1 MLYMSG
7 NHERIGKMA
16 KKSTYD
22 ADSITILEGLE
33 AVRKRP
39 GMYIGSV
46 STKGLN
52 HLIYEI
58 VDNAVDEHLAGFCTE
73 IRVTLERDGSATVI
87 DNGRGVPVGMHA
99 KGVSAERIVYTTL
112 HAGGKFDDSVY
123 KTSGGLHG
131 VGSSVVNALSAYMD
145 VEVSRD
151 GFIHHDRYER
161 GIPVIELEEGLLP
174 TIGKTRKTGTKIN
187 FLPDDTIFEKTRF
200 RADEVK
206 SRMHETTYLN
216 PSLTIIFE
224 DLRDGSKERIVYHE
238 PDGILGFIQELN
250 AKKEAVHDPVYF
262 KGQAEGIEVEAAF
275 QYVNEFHENVL
286 GFCNNIYNGEGGTHL
301 TGFKTTFTTVIN
313 QYARE
318 LGILKEKDANFTGA
332 DVRNG
337 MTAIISVKHPDP
349 RFEGQ
354 TKTKLD
360 NPDAAKATSKVTG
373 DEIVRYFDRN
383 LDNLKKVIGC
393 AEKAAKIR
401 KTEEKAKTNLLT
413 KQKYSF
419 DSNGKLANCE
429 SRDAQQCEI
438 FIVEGDSAGG
448 SAKTARNRMYQAILP
463 IRGKILNVEKASI
476 DKVLANA
483 EIKTMINAFG
493 CGFSEGYGND
503 FDIKKLR
510 YDKIIIMAD
519 ADVDGAHISTLLLTL
534 FYRFM
539 PELIYEGHVY
549 IAMPPLYKAM
559 PKKGKEE
566 YLYDDKALERYRKT
580 HEGSFTLQ
588 RYKGL
593 GEMDAEQLWETTLD
607 PERRILK
614 RVEIEDARMA
624 SSVTE
629 MLMGTEVPPRRS
641 FIYENATE
649 AELDI

>member
-1 MLYMSG
+1 
-7 NHERIGKMA
+7 MA
-16 KKSTYD
+16 QNTTYD
-22 ADSITILEGLE
+22 ASSITVLEGLE

-58 VDNAVDEHLAGFCTE
+58 VDNAVDEHLAGYCSKITV
-73 IRVTLERDGSATVI
+73 ILEKDGSATVS
-87 DNGRGVPVGMHA
+87 DNGRGIPVGMHE
-99 KGVSAERIVYTTL
+99 KGISAERLVFTTL
-112 HAGGKFDDSVY
+112 HAGGKFDNNAY

-131 VGSSVVNALSAYMD
+131 VGSSVVNALSKHLI
-145 VEVSRD
+145 VRVKD
-151 GFIHHDRYER
+151 GKNVYEDTYEY
-161 GIPVIELEEGLLP
+161 GNPTTELVNGLLP
-174 TIGKTRKTGTKIN
+174 VVGRTRETGTTIS
-187 FLPDDTIFEKTRF
+187 FLPDDTIFDKTRF
-200 RADEVK
+200 KEDDIK
-206 SRMHETTYLN
+206 SRLHETAYLN
-216 PSLTIIFE
+216 PALTIHFE
-224 DLRDGSKERIVYHE
+224 GCRGTEPEILDYHE
-238 PDGILGFIQELN
+238 PEGIVGFIKDMNKSCEAVTDVISFQGESDGIS
-250 AKKEAVHDPVYF
+250 V
-262 KGQAEGIEVEAAF
+262 EGAF
-275 QYVNEFHENVL
+275 QYINEFHENVL
-286 GFCNNIYNGEGGTHL
+286 GFCNNIYNAEGGTHL
-301 TGFKTTFTTVIN
+301 TGFKTQFTTIIN
-313 QYARE
+313 SYARE
-318 LGILKEKDANFTGA
+318 LNILKEKDQNFTGP

-337 MTAIISVKHPDP
+337 MTAVISIKHPDP

-360 NPDAAKATSKVTG
+360 NQDAAKVVAKVVGEELT
-373 DEIVRYFDRN
+373 RFFDRN
-383 LDNLKKVIGC
+383 LETLKAVIGC

-401 KTEEKAKTNLLT
+401 KTEERAKTNMLT
-413 KQKYSF
+413 KQKFSF

-429 SRDAQQCEI
+429 SKDASKCEI

-448 SAKTARNRMYQAILP
+448 SAKMARNRMYQAILP

-503 FDIKKLR
+503 FDITKLR

-539 PELIYEGHVY
+539 PELIFEGHVY

-559 PKKGKEE
+559 PSRGAEE
-566 YLYDDKALERYRKT
+566 YLYDDKALERYRKR
-580 HEGSFTLQ
+580 HKGPFHLQ

-593 GEMDAEQLWETTLD
+593 GEMDAQQLWETTLD
-607 PERRILK
+607 PETRMLK
-614 RVEIEDARMA
+614 LVEIEDARMA
-624 SSVTE
+624 SEVTE
-629 MLMGTEVPPRRS
+629 MLMGTEVPPRRA
-641 FIYENATE
+641 FIYRNATD

>member
-1 MLYMSG
+1 
-7 NHERIGKMA
+7 MA
-16 KKSTYD
+16 KKEPNTYD
-22 ADSITILEGLE
+22 ASSITVLEGLE
-33 AVRKRP
+33 AVRVRP

-58 VDNAVDEHLAGFCTE
+58 MDNAVDEHLAGFCST
-73 IRVTLERDGSATVI
+73 IRVTLEADGSATVS
-87 DNGRGVPVGMHA
+87 DNGRGIPVGMHE
-99 KGVSAERIVYTTL
+99 KGISAERLVFTTL
-112 HAGGKFDDSVY
+112 HAGGKFDNDAY

-131 VGSSVVNALSAYMD
+131 VGSSVVNALSAYLHVTVKTGGQIYED
-145 VEVSRD
+145 
-151 GFIHHDRYER
+151 HYER
-161 GIPVIELEEGLLP
+161 GIPTLELKDGLLP
-174 TIGKTRKTGTKIN
+174 SVGKTRESGTTIN
-187 FLPDDTIFEKTRF
+187 FLPDDTIFDKTRF
-200 RADEVK
+200 KEDEVK
-206 SRMHETTYLN
+206 SRLHETAYLN
-216 PSLTIIFE
+216 PELTIIYE
-224 DLRDGSKERIVYHE
+224 DKRGPEPEHIEYHE
-238 PDGILGFIQELN
+238 PEGIIGFIKDMNKSRETI
-250 AKKEAVHDPVYF
+250 HDVIYF
-262 KGQAEGIEVEAAF
+262 KGEAEGITVECAF

-286 GFCNNIYNGEGGTHL
+286 GFCNNIYNAEGGTHL
-301 TGFKTTFTTVIN
+301 TGFKTMFTNVIN
-313 QYARE
+313 TYARG
-318 LGILKEKDANFTGA
+318 LNILKEKDVNFTGA

-337 MTAIISVKHPDP
+337 MTAVISIKHPDP

-360 NPDAAKATSKVTG
+360 NQDAAKVVSKVTG

-383 LDNLKKVIGC
+383 LDTLKSIIGC

-413 KQKYSF
+413 KQKFSF

-429 SRDAQQCEI
+429 SKDASKCEI

-503 FDIKKLR
+503 FDISKLR

-559 PKKGKEE
+559 PSKGTEE
-566 YLYDDKALERYRKT
+566 YLYDDKALEKYRKK
-580 HEGSFTLQ
+580 HKGPFTLQ

-607 PERRILK
+607 PDTRLLK
-614 RVEIEDARMA
+614 LVEIEDARMA
-624 SSVTE
+624 SEVTE
-629 MLMGTEVPPRRS
+629 MLMGTEVPPRKE
-641 FIYENATE
+641 FIYKNAQE
-649 AELDI
+649 AELDV

>member
-1 MLYMSG
+1 
-7 NHERIGKMA
+7 MA
-16 KKSTYD
+16 NKNTYD
-22 ADSITILEGLE
+22 ADSIAVLEGLE

-58 VDNAVDEHLAGFCTE
+58 VDNAVDEHLAGYCSE
-73 IRVTLERDGSATVI
+73 IHVTLEKDGSATVE
-87 DNGRGVPVGMHA
+87 DNGRGVPVGMHQ
-99 KGVSAERIVYTTL
+99 KGVSAARLVYTTL
-112 HAGGKFDDSVY
+112 HAGGKFDDSAY

-131 VGSSVVNALSAYMD
+131 VGSSVVNALSTHMD
-145 VEVSRD
+145 VWISRE
-151 GFIHHDRYER
+151 GAIHHDAYER
-161 GIPVIELEEGLLP
+161 GIPTIELENGLLP
-174 TIGKTRKTGTKIN
+174 VVGKTRKTGTKVN
-187 FLPDDTIFEKTRF
+187 FLPDDTIFEKTKF
-200 RADEVK
+200 RAEEVK
-206 SRMHETTYLN
+206 SRMHETAYLN
-216 PSLTIIFE
+216 PNLTIVF
-224 DLRDGSKERIVYHE
+224 DDKRPGSEEHVEYHE
-238 PDGILGFIQELN
+238 PDGIVGFIRDLN
-250 AKKEAVHDPVYF
+250 KKKEVLHDPIYF
-262 KGQAEGIEVEAAF
+262 KGEADGIEVEAVI

-286 GFCNNIYNGEGGTHL
+286 GFCNNIYNSEGGTHL
-301 TGFKTTFTTVIN
+301 TGFKTTFTTVMN

-332 DVRNG
+332 DIRNG
-337 MTAIISVKHPDP
+337 MTAIVSIKHPDP

-360 NPDAAKATSKVTG
+360 NPDAAKATGKVTG
-373 DEIVRYFDRN
+373 DEIVLYFDRN
-383 LDNLKKVIGC
+383 LETLKTVLSS

-429 SRDAQQCEI
+429 SRDPKKCEI

-448 SAKTARNRMYQAILP
+448 SAKTARNRNYQAILP

-503 FDIKKLR
+503 FDITKLR

-559 PKKGKEE
+559 PKKGEEE
-566 YLYDDKALERYRKT
+566 YLYDDAALERYRKT
-580 HEGSFTLQ
+580 HEGGFTLQ

-593 GEMDAEQLWETTLD
+593 GEMDAQQLWETTLD
-607 PERRILK
+607 PETRLLK
-614 RVEIEDARMA
+614 LVEIEDARMA

-629 MLMGTEVPPRRS
+629 MLMGTEVPPRRA

>member
-1 MLYMSG
+1 
-7 NHERIGKMA
+7 MA
-16 KKSTYD
+16 KKTTYD
-22 ADSITILEGLE
+22 AGSIAVLEGLE

-46 STKGLN
+46 SRKGLN

-58 VDNAVDEHLAGFCTE
+58 VDNSVDEHLAGFCSR
-73 IRVTLERDGSATVI
+73 IQVFLERDGSCTVT
-87 DNGRGVPVGMHA
+87 DNGRGIPVDLHA
-99 KGVSAERIVYTTL
+99 KGVSAERLVFTTL

-131 VGSSVVNALSAYMD
+131 VGSSVVNALSTYLD
-145 VEVSRD
+145 IEVSRD
-151 GFIHHDRYER
+151 GYVHHDHYER
-161 GIPVIELEEGLLP
+161 GIPTIELNNGLLP
-174 TIGKTRKTGTKIN
+174 TMGRTKETGTKIN
-187 FLPDDTIFEKTRF
+187 FLPDPEIFEKTRF
-200 RADEVK
+200 QAEEVK
-206 SRMHETTYLN
+206 SRLHETAYLN
-216 PSLTIIFE
+216 PELTIIFE
-224 DLRDGSKERIVYHE
+224 DRRGETVEHVEFHEENGIV
-238 PDGILGFIQELN
+238 GFVEELN
-250 AKKEAVHDPVYF
+250 KNKEKVHDVIYF
-262 KGQAEGIEVEAAF
+262 KGEAEGIVVEGAF

-286 GFCNNIYNGEGGTHL
+286 GFCNNIYNAEGGTHL
-301 TGFKTTFTTVIN
+301 TGFKTIFTTVIN
-313 QYARE
+313 NYARE

-337 MTAIISVKHPDP
+337 MTAVISIKHPSP

-360 NPDAAKATSKVTG
+360 NQDASKATAKVAG

-383 LDNLKKVIGC
+383 LESLKNVIGC

-401 KTEEKAKTNLLT
+401 KTEERAKTNLLT

-429 SRDAQQCEI
+429 SRDSSQCEI

-448 SAKTARNRMYQAILP
+448 SAKTARNRNFQAILP

-503 FDIKKLR
+503 FDITKLR

-539 PELIYEGHVY
+539 PDLIYEGHVY

-559 PKKGKEE
+559 PSKGEEE
-566 YLYDDKALERYRKT
+566 YLYDDKALENYRKK
-580 HEGSFTLQ
+580 HKGPFTLQ

-593 GEMDAEQLWETTLD
+593 GEMDAEQLWETTLN
-607 PERRILK
+607 PETRILK

-624 SSVTE
+624 SNVTE
-629 MLMGTEVPPRRS
+629 MLMGTEVPPRRA
-641 FIYENATE
+641 FIYEHACD
-649 AELDI
+649 AELDV

>member
-1 MLYMSG
+1 MAG
-7 NHERIGKMA
+7 NN
-16 KKSTYD
+16 TYD
-22 ADSITILEGLE
+22 AGSISVLEGLE

-46 STKGLN
+46 STKGLK

-58 VDNAVDEHLAGFCTE
+58 VDNSVDEHLAGFCTE
-73 IRVTLERDGSATVI
+73 IRVVLEKDGTATVT
-87 DNGRGVPVGMHA
+87 DNGRGIPVDMHQ
-99 KGVSAERIVYTTL
+99 KGISAARLVFTTL
-112 HAGGKFDDSVY
+112 HAGGKFDDSAY

-131 VGSSVVNALSAYMD
+131 VGSSVVNALSTYMD
-145 VEVSRD
+145 VKISRD
-151 GFIHHDRYER
+151 GAVYHDRYER
-161 GIPVIELEEGLLP
+161 GVPVIELENGLLP
-174 TIGKTRKTGTKIN
+174 KIGKTKKTGTTIN
-187 FLPDDTIFEKTRF
+187 FLPDDTIFEKTKF
-200 RADEVK
+200 RAEEVK
-206 SRMHETTYLN
+206 SRLHETAYLN
-216 PSLTIIFE
+216 PELTIIFE
-224 DLRDGSKERIVYHE
+224 DKRGDQTEHIEYHE
-238 PDGILGFIQELN
+238 PEGIIGFIRDLN
-250 AKKEAVHDPVYF
+250 KKKEALHEPVYF
-262 KGQAEGIEVEAAF
+262 KGEADGIEVEAAF

-286 GFCNNIYNGEGGTHL
+286 GFCNNIYNAEGGTHL
-301 TGFKTTFTTVIN
+301 TGFKTTFTTVMN

-318 LGILKEKDANFTGA
+318 IGILKEKDTNFTGA
-332 DVRNG
+332 DIRNG
-337 MTAIISVKHPDP
+337 MTAIISIKHPDP

-360 NPDAAKATSKVTG
+360 NPDAAKAVGKVAG
-373 DEIVRYFDRN
+373 DEIVLYFDRN
-383 LDNLKKVIGC
+383 LDVLKTVLSS

-429 SRDAQQCEI
+429 SRDPKKCEI

-448 SAKTARNRMYQAILP
+448 SAKTARNRNFQAILP

-503 FDIKKLR
+503 FDITKLR

-559 PKKGKEE
+559 PKSGEEE
-566 YLYDDKALERYRKT
+566 YLYDDKALEKYRRT
-580 HEGSFTLQ
+580 HKGPFTLQ

-607 PERRILK
+607 PKRRLLK
-614 RVEIEDARMA
+614 LVEIEDARMA
-624 SSVTE
+624 SGVTE
-629 MLMGTEVPPRRS
+629 MLMGTEVPPRRA

>member
-1 MLYMSG
+1 
-7 NHERIGKMA
+7 MA
-16 KKSTYD
+16 KSTAYD
-22 ADSITILEGLE
+22 ASSISVLEGLE

-46 STKGLN
+46 SRKGLN

-58 VDNAVDEHLAGFCTE
+58 VDNAVDEHLAGFCDRIE
-73 IRVTLERDGSATVI
+73 VTLEKDGSATI
-87 DNGRGVPVGMHA
+87 NDNGRGIPVGMHE
-99 KGVSAERIVYTTL
+99 KGMSAERLVFTTL
-112 HAGGKFDDSVY
+112 HAGGKFDNNVY

-131 VGSSVVNALSAYMD
+131 VGSSVVNALSTYL
-145 VEVSRD
+145 EIKVSRE
-151 GFIHHDRYER
+151 GAVHYDRYEK
-161 GIPVIELEEGLLP
+161 GIPTVELEQGLLP
-174 TIGKTRKTGTKIN
+174 VVGKTKKTGTWIH
-187 FLPDDTIFEKTRF
+187 FLPDPEIFERTDF
-200 RADEVK
+200 SAAEVK
-206 SRMHETTYLN
+206 SRLHETAYLN
-216 PSLTIIFE
+216 PQLTIIFE
-224 DLRDGSKERIVYHE
+224 DRRGAAAERLEFHE
-238 PDGILGFIQELN
+238 PDGIIGYVKDLN
-250 AKKEAVHDPVYF
+250 KNKETIHEPVYF
-262 KGQAEGIEVEAAF
+262 KGESEGITVECAL

-286 GFCNNIYNGEGGTHL
+286 GFCNNIYNAEGGTHL
-301 TGFKTTFTTVIN
+301 TGFKTTFTMVMNT
-313 QYARE
+313 YARE

-332 DVRNG
+332 DIRNG
-337 MTAIISVKHPDP
+337 LTAVISIKHPAP

-360 NPDAAKATSKVTG
+360 NQDAAKAIGKVTG
-373 DEIVRYFDRN
+373 EEVVLFFDRN
-383 LDNLKKVIGC
+383 LETLNSVLSC

-401 KTEEKAKTNLLT
+401 KSEEKAKTNMLT
-413 KQKYSF
+413 RQKYSF

-429 SRDAQQCEI
+429 SRDASQCEI

-448 SAKTARNRMYQAILP
+448 SAKTARNRQFQAILP

-503 FDIKKLR
+503 FDITRLR
-510 YDKIIIMAD
+510 YDKIVIMAD

-559 PKKGKEE
+559 PSKGEEE

-580 HEGSFTLQ
+580 HKGPFTLQ

-593 GEMDAEQLWETTLD
+593 GEMDADQLWETTLN
-607 PERRILK
+607 PETRRMK

-624 SSVTE
+624 SDVTE
-629 MLMGTEVPPRRS
+629 MLMGTDVPPRKA
-641 FIYENATE
+641 FIYEHAQD
-649 AELDI
+649 AELDV